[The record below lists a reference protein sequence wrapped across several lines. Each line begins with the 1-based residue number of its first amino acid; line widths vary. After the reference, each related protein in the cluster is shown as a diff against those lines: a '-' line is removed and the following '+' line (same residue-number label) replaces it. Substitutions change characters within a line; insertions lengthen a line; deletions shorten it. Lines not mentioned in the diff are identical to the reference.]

1 MKSSKKVLAFALA
14 AAMVVTAVPATNAQ
28 AASTAKLSAKKAT
41 VYSEG
46 YKTVTVKTP
55 KSWKSVKVTA
65 TSNKKS
71 VAKVKKT
78 AAKKIKVTG
87 VKPGTAKVTVKVTYK
102 TSTKKNAKAKTKKL
116 TYTLK
121 VAKVGVT
128 LSGDSVVAIGNTTK
142 LTNTKKNSS
151 RAKITYTSSDDSI
164 ATVAADGTVTG
175 VKAGKVTITAKITVG
190 KDSAE
195 TTKDVEVKKYVLKS
209 VAQTKADTFETSIT
223 GATKEIKASEITVKN
238 TENNVVVPVK
248 SVSVDSK
255 DATKVTFTTF
265 AGLTDGKTYDVTLDG
280 TTKQVPVSN
289 GKVAS
294 VNVNTLTVPV
304 ATETEIKLVSK
315 DANGVVLDEY
325 AYDPSSSSYSSK
337 YDFSLTTNNG
347 YVNGS
352 KLYLNKIGDT
362 ATAEVTYKSG
372 KYDQNGK
379 PEGNVTS
386 GKVTITAVDQATV
399 NTFGVKVADANAQSK
414 KFDKID
420 ANTQLAVDEK
430 DMYAYFQ
437 IKDAD
442 NNEVSNYYNYSVES
456 SDKNV
461 LMLGGSTLNVASN
474 SNHRVLVTPVKA
486 GTAYILIKDK
496 DNKIVGSVAITVV
509 AKREVATMDVDK
521 TTATLSN
528 SASLKQD
535 VTVTASFKD
544 QYAKDIKVASTSL
557 KVTCLSTTAK
567 NVKASD
573 ITDNGYDTYFN
584 IDPATS
590 SNKIKVN
597 FFAWDDHITI
607 PEGTYQY
614 KIAYMK
620 DGKEVCARVITIV
633 IQKPNTNG
641 TISFGIDVDKNEVD
655 NLVDKD
661 HKDDQTI
668 TIAVNELRNGVA
680 SAQLNKDS
688 VVSDKDNN
696 DKVRKIDYKI
706 EDKDG
711 KTVYNSASSDS
722 KLNTVSGCAFD
733 FDVDGALTVTTVSC
747 SAVTANVPAEKY
759 FAPGTYKVTATVRT
773 GNSTD
778 DSKWVTK
785 IFTTTFTVKDS
796 QPVGTLTIEKD
807 SVKDVAGIS
816 TVEDAVKNAVKLVY
830 ADKTYSADTNDKPLV
845 IVSVEGITN
854 DGTKITK
861 DNFKNASII
870 TSNTTEITIS
880 KVTFTVG
887 DDETSVNVEA
897 SPSNSQTIT
906 LK

>member
-1 MKSSKKVLAFALA
+1 M
-14 AAMVVTAVPATNAQ
+14 
-28 AASTAKLSAKKAT
+28 
-41 VYSEG
+41 
-46 YKTVTVKTP
+46 
-55 KSWKSVKVTA
+55 
-65 TSNKKS
+65 
-71 VAKVKKT
+71 
-78 AAKKIKVTG
+78 
-87 VKPGTAKVTVKVTYK
+87 
-102 TSTKKNAKAKTKKL
+102 
-116 TYTLK
+116 K
-121 VAKVGVT
+121 VAKASVA
-128 LSGDSVVAIGNTTK
+128 LSGDSAVAVGSTTK
-142 LTNTKKNSS
+142 LTTTKKASS
-151 RAKITYTSSDDSI
+151 RAKITYTSSDETI
-164 ATVAADGTVTG
+164 ATVSEDGTVKG
-175 VKAGKVTITAKITVG
+175 VKAGKATITAKLTIG
-190 KDSAE
+190 KDTATATQE
-195 TTKDVEVKKYVLKS
+195 VEVKKYVLKS

-223 GATKEIKASEITVKN
+223 GATKDIKTTDITVKN
-238 TENNVVVPVK
+238 TENNVIVPVK

-280 TTKQVPVSN
+280 TTKQVVVSD

-294 VNVNTLTVPV
+294 VTVNKLTVPV

-315 DANGVVLDEY
+315 DANGVVLDES
-325 AYDPSSSSYSSK
+325 AYGSQDASK

-362 ATAEVTYKSG
+362 ATAEVTYKTG

-386 GKVTITAVDQATV
+386 GKVTITAVDQAAV
-399 NTFGVKVADANAQSK
+399 NNFAVKVAAGTVNK

-420 ANTQLAVDEK
+420 ANTQLAVGEK
-430 DMYAYFQ
+430 NMYAYFQ

-759 FAPGTYKVTATVRT
+759 FAPGTYKVTATVKT

-796 QPVGTLTIEKD
+796 QPVGKLTIEKD

>member
-1 MKSSKKVLAFALA
+1 MYLRWSKPLIRFNRFLYVACVLLVEVILPQTLFINPVFPIL
-14 AAMVVTAVPATNAQ
+14 P
-28 AASTAKLSAKKAT
+28 
-41 VYSEG
+41 
-46 YKTVTVKTP
+46 
-55 KSWKSVKVTA
+55 WK
-65 TSNKKS
+65 
-71 VAKVKKT
+71 
-78 AAKKIKVTG
+78 I
-87 VKPGTAKVTVKVTYK
+87 PCIFPVKVTYK
-102 TSTKKNAKAKTKKL
+102 TSTKKSAKAKTKKL
-116 TYTLK
+116 TYTMK
-121 VAKVGVT
+121 VAKVGVA
-128 LSGDSVVAIGNTTK
+128 LSGDSVVAIGSTTK

-175 VKAGKVTITAKITVG
+175 VKAGKATITAKITVG

-195 TTKDVEVKKYVLKS
+195 TTQEVEVKKYVLKS
-209 VAQTKADTFETSIT
+209 VAQTKADTFETSVT

-238 TENNVVVPVK
+238 TENNVIVPVK

-280 TTKQVPVSN
+280 TTKQVVVSD

-294 VNVNTLTVPV
+294 VNVNKLTVPV

-315 DANGVVLDEY
+315 DANGVVLDES
-325 AYDPSSSSYSSK
+325 AYGTQDASK
-337 YDFSLTTNNG
+337 YDFSLTTSNG

-399 NTFGVKVADANAQSK
+399 NNFGVKVADANAQSK

-430 DMYAYFQ
+430 NMYAYFQ

-461 LMLGGSTLNVASN
+461 LMLGGSTLNAASN

-528 SASLKQD
+528 SVALQQNT
-535 VTVTASFKD
+535 TVTASFKD
-544 QYAKDIKVASTSL
+544 QYAKAIKVASTSL

-573 ITDNGYDTYFN
+573 ITDAGDGVYFD
-584 IDPATS
+584 IDNATS
-590 SNKIKVN
+590 DKIKVN
-597 FFAWDDHITI
+597 FYAWDWKDATHTDIVSL

-641 TISFGIDVDKNEVD
+641 TISFGIDVDKNEVN

-661 HKDDQTI
+661 HKDNQTI

-680 SAQLNKDS
+680 SAQLNKNS
-688 VVSDKDNN
+688 VVSDTDNN

-759 FAPGTYKVTATVRT
+759 FAPGTYKVTATVKT
-773 GNSTD
+773 GNSAD

-785 IFTTTFTVKDS
+785 TFITTFTVKDS

-830 ADKTYSADTNDKPLV
+830 ADNTYSANTNDKPLV

>member
-1 MKSSKKVLAFALA
+1 M
-14 AAMVVTAVPATNAQ
+14 
-28 AASTAKLSAKKAT
+28 
-41 VYSEG
+41 
-46 YKTVTVKTP
+46 
-55 KSWKSVKVTA
+55 
-65 TSNKKS
+65 
-71 VAKVKKT
+71 
-78 AAKKIKVTG
+78 
-87 VKPGTAKVTVKVTYK
+87 
-102 TSTKKNAKAKTKKL
+102 
-116 TYTLK
+116 K
-121 VAKVGVT
+121 VAKVGVA
-128 LSGDSVVAIGNTTK
+128 LSGDSVVAIGSTTK

-190 KDSAE
+190 KDSA
-195 TTKDVEVKKYVLKS
+195 TTTQEVEVKKYVLKS
-209 VAQTKADTFETSIT
+209 VAQTKADTFETSVT

-238 TENNVVVPVK
+238 TENNVIVPVK

-280 TTKQVPVSN
+280 TTKQVVVSD

-294 VNVNTLTVPV
+294 VTVNKLTVPV

-315 DANGVVLDEY
+315 DANGVVLDES
-325 AYDPSSSSYSSK
+325 AYGSQDASK

-372 KYDQNGK
+372 KYGTDGK
-379 PEGNVTS
+379 PEGNITS
-386 GKVTITAVDQATV
+386 GKLTITAVDQTAV
-399 NTFGVKVADANAQSK
+399 NNFNVKVSELTAK

-420 ANTQLAVDEK
+420 ANAQLAVDDATVK
-430 DMYAYFQ
+430 YAYFQ

-442 NNEVSNYYNYSVES
+442 GNEISNYYDYTVES
-456 SDKNV
+456 SDKSV
-461 LMLGGSTLNVASN
+461 LMLGDTTLDSDKKV
-474 SNHRVLVTPVKA
+474 VVTPVKA
-486 GTAYILIKDK
+486 GTAYILIKK
-496 DNKIVGSVAITVV
+496 DDKIVSSVAITVV

-521 TTATLSN
+521 TSATLSN
-528 SASLKQD
+528 SAALQQD

-544 QYAKDIKVASTSL
+544 QYAKDIKVASSSL

-620 DGKEVCARVITIV
+620 DGKEVCARVVTITI
-633 IQKPNTNG
+633 QQPKNPSQG
-641 TISFGIDVDKNEVD
+641 TESFALDVNKTEVD
-655 NLVDKD
+655 NLVDDD
-661 HKDDQTI
+661 HNTASDYVI
-668 TIAVNELRNGVA
+668 TASVNQMINGVA
-680 SAQLNKDS
+680 NQTLAANTVLKDTTTEVKS
-688 VVSDKDNN
+688 
-696 DKVRKIDYKI
+696 ITYKL

-711 KTVYNSASSDS
+711 KDVSANTGCDITMGYNTMTV
-722 KLNTVSGCAFD
+722 KTVSFSGI
-733 FDVDGALTVTTVSC
+733 T
-747 SAVTANVPAEKY
+747 AEKN
-759 FAPGTYKVTATVRT
+759 FGAGTYKITATVKT
-773 GNSTD
+773 GKIAETDST
-778 DSKWVTK
+778 KWVTK
-785 IFTTTFTVKDS
+785 TFTTTFTIKDT
-796 QPVGTLTIEKD
+796 QPAGDMSLEKD
-807 SVKDVAGIS
+807 SIDRVNDSEALVKA
-816 TVEDAVKNAVKLVY
+816 AVKLVY
-830 ADKTYSADTNDKPLV
+830 GDHTYGVDDENMS

-854 DGTKITK
+854 TGAKLDKDHTAISSSVKSVTIKKITFTVDSGAYKVDITK
-861 DNFKNASII
+861 DISSNPYVISFK
-870 TSNTTEITIS
+870 
-880 KVTFTVG
+880 
-887 DDETSVNVEA
+887 
-897 SPSNSQTIT
+897 
-906 LK
+906 

>member
-1 MKSSKKVLAFALA
+1 MSLASLLYVDYVLLVAIILHQLLF
-14 AAMVVTAVPATNAQ
+14 TNPVFP
-28 AASTAKLSAKKAT
+28 TL
-41 VYSEG
+41 
-46 YKTVTVKTP
+46 P
-55 KSWKSVKVTA
+55 R
-65 TSNKKS
+65 
-71 VAKVKKT
+71 
-78 AAKKIKVTG
+78 KI
-87 VKPGTAKVTVKVTYK
+87 PSIFPVKVTYK

-121 VAKVGVT
+121 VAKVGVA
-128 LSGDSVVAIGNTTK
+128 LSGDSVVAIGSTTK

-372 KYDQNGK
+372 KYGTDGK
-379 PEGNVTS
+379 PEGNITS

-399 NTFGVKVADANAQSK
+399 NNFAVKVADRNAQNK

-420 ANTQLAVDEK
+420 ANTQVAVGDNA
-430 DMYAYFQ
+430 YAYFQ

-442 NNEVSNYYNYSVES
+442 GNEISNYYDYSLES
-456 SDKNV
+456 SDKAV
-461 LMLGGSTLNVASN
+461 LMLGDTSLADAAN

-486 GTAYILIKDK
+486 GTAYILIKK
-496 DNKIVGSVAITVV
+496 DNKIVSSVAITVV
-509 AKREVATMDVDK
+509 ADRAVATMDVDK
-521 TTATLSN
+521 TAATLSN
-528 SASLKQD
+528 AMSKNA
-535 VTVTASFKD
+535 TVTASFKD
-544 QYAKDIKVASTSL
+544 QYAKDIALSSVDGTV

-567 NVKASD
+567 DKKPSD
-573 ITDNGYDTYFN
+573 ITADNDYFSE
-584 IDPATS
+584 ITKTG
-590 SNKIKVN
+590 NKAKVT
-597 FFAWDDHITI
+597 FYADVDA
-607 PEGTYQY
+607 GTYQY
-614 KIAYMK
+614 KISYEK
-620 DGKEVCARVITIV
+620 DTKEVCARVITIT
-633 IQKPNTNG
+633 IQEPKDPSQG
-641 TISFGIDVDKNEVD
+641 TESFALDVNKTEID
-655 NLVDKD
+655 NLVDND
-661 HKDDQTI
+661 HNTPADYVI
-668 TIAVNELRNGVA
+668 TASVNQMINGVA
-680 SAQLNKDS
+680 NQTLSRGTEL
-688 VVSDKDNN
+688 KDNTTEV
-696 DKVRKIDYKI
+696 KSITYKL

-711 KTVYNSASSDS
+711 KDVSANTGCDITMGRNTMTVQ
-722 KLNTVSGCAFD
+722 TVSFSAF
-733 FDVDGALTVTTVSC
+733 T
-747 SAVTANVPAEKY
+747 AEKN
-759 FAPGTYKVTATVRT
+759 FGAGTYKITATVKT
-773 GNSTD
+773 GKKTESDST
-778 DSKWVTK
+778 KWVTK
-785 IFTTTFTVKDS
+785 TFTTTFTVKDT
-796 QPVGTLTIEKD
+796 QPTGDMSLEKD
-807 SVKDVAGIS
+807 SIDRVSDSEALVKA
-816 TVEDAVKNAVKLVY
+816 AVKLVY
-830 ADKTYSADTNDKPLV
+830 GDHTYGVDDENMS

-854 DGTKITK
+854 TGAKLDK
-861 DNFKNASII
+861 DNTAISSSVKSV
-870 TSNTTEITIS
+870 TI
-880 KVTFTVG
+880 KKITFTVDSG
-887 DDETSVNVEA
+887 DYKVDVTKDIS
-897 SPSNSQTIT
+897 SNPYVISF
-906 LK
+906 K